1 MVAKPSSGGVR
12 EEFQTPTFPDELVVA
27 VRRLNSVSDGKV
39 GVWNSPN
46 LKWHSN
52 EDCSPCTSRCCGWRG
67 AGFRAGDRGRTLQCS
82 GPSCPSGIH
91 RYYGRNVSACRP
103 ISSLGSGGCRP
114 GLECNN
120 VRQHL
125 GSQTDWK
132 SIGGHRSDP
141 HLNVCDRI
149 QRLQAPVRDVVQSRN
164 AELFPC
170 GVLLGRRTR
179 STDVLA
185 FGRLEYRVAC

>member
-1 MVAKPSSGGVR
+1 MPGVFRSTVTQKSDERVGGTAKNNFGPGEIHVR
-12 EEFQTPTFPDELVVA
+12 FNLQF
-27 VRRLNSVSDGKV
+27 
-39 GVWNSPN
+39 N

-52 EDCSPCTSRCCGWRG
+52 EDCSPYTSRCCGWRG

-125 GSQTDWK
+125 GRQTDWK
-132 SIGGHRSDP
+132 SIGGRRSDP

-149 QRLQAPVRDVVQSRN
+149 QRLQAPVRDVVKGRN

-170 GVLLGRRTR
+170 GVLLGRRTQ
-179 STDVLA
+179 STEVLA
-185 FGRLEYRVAC
+185 CGRLEYRVAC